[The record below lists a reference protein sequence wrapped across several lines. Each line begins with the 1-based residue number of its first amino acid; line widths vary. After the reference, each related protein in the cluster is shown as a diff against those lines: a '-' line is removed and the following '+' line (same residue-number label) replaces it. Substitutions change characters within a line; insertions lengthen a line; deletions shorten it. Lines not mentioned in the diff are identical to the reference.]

1 MQKQFYRLTT
11 IVIFLIISILT
22 VIFTSDFIIKKEQ
35 EFLEKKYKNIATSIH
50 DKINSLIL
58 KKKNSTLALTITLAN
73 NGYILDKINNIKTKD
88 KLKELSLLLRE
99 QTDFKNVWFHVLDNK
114 GISLY
119 RSWTDDKNDK
129 IYKQRND
136 IVEMIKDPKI
146 KSTISVGKY
155 DISFKAMVPIY
166 KDNKF
171 IGILES
177 STHFNSISR
186 SLRES
191 SNVEPIIIVEKEYTK
206 QLKEKSFTNI
216 FLQDHY
222 IANLSVNKNLMKRLD
237 NKDFESILNIKD
249 YIIKDNSL
257 LINTPI
263 VYNGKKLASFIVCK
277 EIDKIDL
284 TYIETYKRN
293 MFLYLAL
300 FIIVLGLVL
309 YIISYYLYSKELKK
323 VYTKLDL
330 KQEELTNLNDSLKQT
345 VEEEVSKNNE
355 KNNILFQ
362 QSKMAAMGEMIGN
375 IAHQWRQPLSLITTA
390 ASGMKLKKEFG
401 MLSDEEYKNSLN
413 SILGAANHLSS
424 TIEDFRNF
432 FSPIKEKNSFISN
445 DLVEKIFKLLGKEY
459 SNKNIKI
466 VKNIQ
471 DFEIYSF
478 ENELLQVI
486 INLLNNSRDE
496 LVKIEDISKRFIFI
510 DLIEENENFILRV
523 KDTAGGIPKNIIDRI
538 FEPYFTTKH
547 KSMGTGIG
555 LYMVQEIVEKHL
567 NGKIT
572 VSNETFTYENQTF
585 KGALLELRIP
595 IENE

>member
-1 MQKQFYRLTT
+1 MQKKFYRLTT
-11 IVIFLIISILT
+11 IVIFLIISIST
-22 VIFTSDFIIKKEQ
+22 VIFTSDFIIKKEK
-35 EFLEKKYKNIATSIH
+35 EFLEKKYKNIAMSIH

-73 NGYILDKINNIKTKD
+73 NNYILDKLNNIATKD

-114 GISLY
+114 GVSLY
-119 RSWTDDKNDK
+119 RSWTDHKNDSMINK
-129 IYKQRND
+129 RND
-136 IVEMIKDPKI
+136 IAEMIKNPKI
-146 KSTISVGKY
+146 QSTISVGKY

-166 KDNKF
+166 ENDKF

-177 STHFNSISR
+177 ITHFNSISK
-186 SLRES
+186 SIRES
-191 SNVEPIIIVEKEYTK
+191 SNVEPIIVVQKEYTK

-222 IANLSVNKNLMKRLD
+222 IANLSVNKNLIKRLD
-237 NKDFESILNIKD
+237 NEDFESLLNVKD

-263 VYNGKKLASFIVCK
+263 IYNNKKLASFIVCK

-284 TYIETYKRN
+284 TYIENYKRN

-330 KQEELTNLNDSLKQT
+330 KREELANLNDSLKQT

-401 MLSDEEYKNSLN
+401 MLSDDEYKSSLN

-445 DLVEKIFKLLGKEY
+445 DLVEKVFKLLGKEY

-496 LVKIEDISKRFIFI
+496 LIKIEDISKRFIFI
-510 DLIEENENFILRV
+510 DLLKENENFILRV
-523 KDTAGGIPKNIIDRI
+523 KDTANGIPLNIMERI

-555 LYMVQEIVEKHL
+555 LYMTQEIVEKHL
-567 NGKIT
+567 NGKIL
-572 VSNETFTYENQTF
+572 VSNETFTYEDQTF
-585 KGALLELRIP
+585 KGALFELRIP